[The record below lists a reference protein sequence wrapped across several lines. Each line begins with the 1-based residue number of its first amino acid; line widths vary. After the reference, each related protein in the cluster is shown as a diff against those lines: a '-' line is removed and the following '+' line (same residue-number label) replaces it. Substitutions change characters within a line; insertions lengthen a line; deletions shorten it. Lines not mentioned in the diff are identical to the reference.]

1 VTAAVSPALH
11 AQRGSTLPLALG
23 GIVAMLA
30 FAFFALNYANTL
42 RWQIRAQSAADAA
55 AQAMLAVQTQQFNE
69 MNAALYATAVE
80 EYRLRHT
87 LNAMVEASHGIGGC
101 DYRNPQSGAGL
112 PGCATVEATLE
123 TEYNASLARYSADL
137 LTLHQITA
145 TLDYDHLTAD
155 MNAVMT
161 QIRSTSSPVSGDPAF
176 TYGTPIIQERTDT
189 EAVSMDGDAVLKPSP
204 GHGTT
209 SAAGTLNENLFAPI
223 EVETY
228 ACTQVPSIFP
238 SFLSWIFPPFTAV
251 ARGAATPVMVEEDWL
266 QPGSI
271 PNPFT
276 NKPYQ
281 QPEAALGT
289 TTLTDPS
296 SGYDWYDLNFGGN
309 GAIAIANEGFS
320 YGVTTDEFSV
330 FIGWWNAI
338 PIHAFGPAKSAAAMG
353 CTS

>member
-1 VTAAVSPALH
+1 MLRAV
-11 AQRGSTLPLALG
+11 
-23 GIVAMLA
+23 
-30 FAFFALNYANTL
+30 NTL
-42 RWQIRAQSAADAA
+42 RWQIRAQNAADAA
-55 AQAMLAVQTQQFNE
+55 AQALLAVQTQQFNE

-101 DYRNPQSGAGL
+101 NFSPAKTDAGL

-137 LTLHQITA
+137 LTLHQLTA
-145 TLDYDHLTAD
+145 TLDYPHVVAD
-155 MNAVMT
+155 ANAVMT
-161 QIRSTSSPVSGDPAF
+161 QIRSASSPVGGDTAF
-176 TYGTPIIQERTDT
+176 TYGTPIIQQRTDT

-204 GHGTT
+204 GHPTAA
-209 SAAGTLNENLFAPI
+209 AAGTLNENLFAPL

-228 ACTQVPSIFP
+228 ACAKVPSIFP
-238 SFLSWIFPPFTAV
+238 SFLSWVFPPFTAV

-281 QPEAALGT
+281 QPEAELGS
-289 TTLTDPS
+289 TTLTDPI

-309 GAIAIANEGFS
+309 GAIAILNQGFN

-330 FIGWWNAI
+330 FVGWWNAI
-338 PIHAFGPAKSAAAMG
+338 PIHAFGPPKTTAEMG
-353 CTS
+353 CPT